1 MRLTVYPI
9 LGLVFFA
16 SVAMAATGNR
26 LLVQG
31 NAVNVREAPS
41 TNAAIVLQLN
51 LGHELLEIRRSG
63 DWVNVG
69 IARTDGK
76 DGWVHASLVGAYSP
90 GGGIVVPP
98 DPKFDKF
105 LQALWGIN
113 YLAKTMGFDLFI
125 GAENLGD
132 GIINVTTTD
141 VWLSTPNDIRHDNL
155 NTLFNLW
162 DAAEGTGLP
171 ILVRIVDGRG
181 RVVMEKGRDLI
192 Q

>member
-1 MRLTVYPI
+1 MRLTAYSI

-16 SVAMAATGNR
+16 SVAAATTGNR

-41 TNAAIVLQLN
+41 INAAIVLQLN
-51 LGHELLEIRRSG
+51 LGHELFEIRRSG

-69 IARTDGK
+69 IARTGGK
-76 DGWVHASLVGAYSP
+76 DGWIHASLVDTYSP
-90 GGGIVVPP
+90 DGGMIVPP
-98 DPKFDKF
+98 DPRFDKF

-113 YLAKTMGFDLFI
+113 YLAKKMGSDLFI

-132 GIINVTTTD
+132 GTINVRTTD
-141 VWLSTPNDIRHDNL
+141 VWLSSPNDIRQGNL

-171 ILVRIVDGRG
+171 ISVRIVDAYG
-181 RVVMEKGRDLI
+181 RVVMEKERRLI